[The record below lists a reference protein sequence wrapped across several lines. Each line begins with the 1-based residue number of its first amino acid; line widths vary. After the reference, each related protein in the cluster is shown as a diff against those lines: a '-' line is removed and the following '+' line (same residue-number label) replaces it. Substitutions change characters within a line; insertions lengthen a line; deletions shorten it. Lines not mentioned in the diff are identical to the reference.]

1 MRILKIVLLVLILL
15 TSSVFIESIYSQH
28 LLPPTTCTPDEQI
41 VEGLCYSTC
50 KDDSNTWDKVCC
62 NGAVLYN
69 DAIHRFECSVSEDKK
84 DMTDYFLIFVVVL
97 LAIFGLYK
105 FIELLRQEHKKV
117 RKR

>member
-1 MRILKIVLLVLILL
+1 MRVFKIFLLASILL
-15 TSSVFIESIYSQH
+15 TSSFLIKDVYS
-28 LLPPTTCTPDEQI
+28 LLPSTTCTPDEQI

-62 NGAVLYN
+62 KGAVLYN
-69 DAIHRFECSVSEDKK
+69 DAIHRFECSVTEDKK
-84 DMTDYFLIFVVVL
+84 DMIDYFLIFVVVL

-105 FIELLRQEHKKV
+105 FIELLKQEHKKV